1 MADIRNTSN
10 KGLADIAG
18 SVKAERTFGGEVR
31 VHVGGSMFERYTR
44 RLYRAMA
51 YAHLSTTMTGS
62 MPFSEDEFVEYAY
75 DALHVRVQRVLREP
89 APLPFQGWSIPA
101 PLGSM
106 LAALGE
112 VTKEAPYTKVI
123 PVWGSGLGWFHNRQS
138 WNDLSMRIRS
148 VEHSINVLLIDTIE
162 REPKGDK
169 ALMLLLPVERALESA
184 ETVMTGVTGEDQN
197 PLVVDRAAVDAVYGY
212 EPVDAISAATYLAL
226 GMFPENAVDPTLGHP
241 LTLPG
246 YFIGRDPAVLVVD
259 RLSQVKSA

>member
-31 VHVGGSMFERYTR
+31 VQVGGSMFERYTR
-44 RLYRAMA
+44 KLYRAMA
-51 YAHLSTTMTGS
+51 YAHLSNSMAST
-62 MPFSEDEFVEYAY
+62 MPFSEEEFVTYAY
-75 DALHVRVQRVLREP
+75 DALHVRVQRVSREP
-89 APLPFQGWSIPA
+89 APLPFQGWAIPA

-112 VTKEAPYTKVI
+112 VTKEAPFVKVV
-123 PVWGSGLGWFHNRQS
+123 PVWGAGLGWFHNRHS
-138 WNDLSMRIRS
+138 WNDLTMRIRS

-169 ALMLLLPVERALESA
+169 ALMLLLPVERSLETA
-184 ETVMTGVTGEDQN
+184 ETVITDSEGVEVN
-197 PLVVDRAAVDAVYGY
+197 PYVVDRAAVNAVYGY

-226 GMFPENAVDPTLGHP
+226 GMFPENANDPTLGHP

-246 YFIGRDPAVLVVD
+246 YFINRDPATLVVD